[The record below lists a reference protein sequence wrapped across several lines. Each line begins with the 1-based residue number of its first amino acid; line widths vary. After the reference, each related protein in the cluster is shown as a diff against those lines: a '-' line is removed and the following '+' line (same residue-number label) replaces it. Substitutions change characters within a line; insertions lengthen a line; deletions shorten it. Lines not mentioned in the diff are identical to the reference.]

1 MGAFFLPACR
11 LQLADERCRAHLR
24 HLLTRGSANSE
35 IRGDQADPLA
45 AAKLGREPLE
55 HGVCMRRK
63 PNFERPICPV
73 FADAV
78 EDDDPASASQ
88 RDKARELVDQ
98 LARVG
103 EGAGVEEVVAVEE
116 VESRVSHLM

>member
-1 MGAFFLPACR
+1 MPARGHQLP
-11 LQLADERCRAHLR
+11 DERRRGHFR
-24 HLLTRGSANSE
+24 HLLTGGSANCEIGGDEADLFATSE
-35 IRGDQADPLA
+35 
-45 AAKLGREPLE
+45 LGREPLE

-63 PNFERPICPV
+63 PNFQRPMRAL

-78 EDDDPASASQ
+78 EDDDPAGASQ

-103 EGAGVEEVVAVEE
+103 EGAGVKEVVAVEE
-116 VESRVSHLM
+116 VESRISHLM